1 MRLKFLVPMG
11 LIEERWQL
19 DQDLFVARAQELGA
33 EVSVQ
38 VTHFEEA
45 VRSIQ
50 EGDLTT
56 QGIDV
61 LVVITPNEGN
71 GDDVVKAARQS
82 GIPVVA
88 YDRMIKNCDLDFYVS
103 FDNVKVG
110 KLQADYLVKRVP
122 RGNYLLIGGP
132 STDANAQ
139 QFRQGQMGVLQP
151 YIDRGD
157 IRIVGE
163 HWVKGWFPLEALM
176 ITRETLEMTGNQVDA
191 VVASNDGT
199 AGGVIRALVGKG
211 LAGKVLVSGQDADLA
226 ACQRIVEGIQSMTV
240 YKPVKLLANQ
250 AAEAAVALAK
260 KQPLPGHIQK
270 VHNGA
275 KDVPSILFSPIA
287 IDLTNLKATVIS
299 DGFHSESE
307 IYKNPDL

>member
-1 MRLKFLVPMG
+1 MG

-33 EVSVQ
+33 EVSLQ

-45 VRSIQ
+45 ARSIQ
-50 EGDLTT
+50 EGDLAA

-61 LVVITPNEGN
+61 LVIISPNEGN
-71 GDDVVKAARQS
+71 GADVVKAAHQS

-88 YDRMIKNCDLDFYVS
+88 YDRIINDCDLDFYVS

-122 RGNYLLIGGP
+122 RGNYLLIEGP
-132 STDANAQ
+132 STDTNAQ
-139 QFRQGQMGVLQP
+139 QFRQGQMAVLQP

-191 VVASNDGT
+191 VIASNDGT
-199 AGGVIRALVGKG
+199 AGGVIRALVGKNLG
-211 LAGKVLVSGQDADLA
+211 GKVLVSGQDADLA
-226 ACQRIVEGIQSMTV
+226 ACQRIVEGTQIMTV
-240 YKPVKLLANQ
+240 YKPVKWLANQ
-250 AAEAAVALAK
+250 AAEVAVALAK
-260 KQPLPGHIQK
+260 KQPLPGQIQK
-270 VHNGA
+270 VHNGS
-275 KDVPSILFSPIA
+275 KEVPSVLFSPLA
-287 IDLTNLKATVIS
+287 IDLANLKATVIS
-299 DGFHSESE
+299 DGFHLESE